1 MAYVALYRQW
11 RPQNFETLVGQQP
24 VKQAL
29 TNALSSG
36 RIAHAYLFA
45 GPRGTGKTSTARI
58 LAKALN
64 CKHGPTPNP
73 CGVCDNCRRIA
84 EGSSMDVFEI
94 DAASNRGIDEIKT
107 LRDQLAFTPV
117 DCRYKVYII
126 DEVHMLTTEAF
137 NALLKTLEEPPSH
150 VIFILATT
158 DPHKIPATIHSRCQ
172 RFDFRRVTV
181 DEIAQHLAMVAQG
194 SGLDAEE
201 EALRLIAIQ
210 SEGGMRDAL
219 SLLDQCGVMA
229 KKITAATVREVLG
242 IVGREALRDL
252 VRAIGKQ
259 DVPSALAQLSAL
271 LEQGKDVRQILAEL
285 VEYLRAL
292 LLFKAVPQYNEVYLT
307 DTAVSLGEL
316 AALYSTDRI
325 MASEERLHAALQELR
340 GTMRPRITAELC
352 LLDLCRREG
361 SALASLTARVESLE
375 RQLAAGAAAPAYGS
389 VQATAYNAASQA
401 VAAPSQQQAVL
412 TSAPQQVLPTP
423 TTQPKPIPQHLLY
436 SGPEEQFVEP
446 DEGVP
451 SAEEL
456 AQLSATPPAAM
467 QSAQPRGS
475 APAATQRAAAP
486 KQAAPV
492 TPEVVAPQSP
502 AVATP
507 KTAAPKATAAQVA
520 GSGEPAPA
528 ASSATNATIE
538 EFGGDYAA
546 GEDFWQQTL
555 ELVRSEK
562 KMSMHSCAKSG
573 RVYSFA
579 NDLLVVAFK
588 SAFQSQRMQ
597 KPDFREYFEGVL
609 LRVARRPIRLQCEA
623 EAELKKR
630 SGGAKPKAAAPQVQ
644 PVAEPKAQPIEPG
657 ELPENLQRAM
667 NALGG
672 TITKV
677 N

>member
-11 RPQNFETLVGQQP
+11 RPQNFDTLVGQQP

-64 CKHGPTPNP
+64 CEQGPTPNP
-73 CGVCDNCRRIA
+73 CGQCENCRRIA

-172 RFDFRRVTV
+172 RFDFRRVTI
-181 DEIAQHLAMVAQG
+181 DEIVQHLAMVAKG
-194 SGLDAEE
+194 SDIEADE

-229 KKITAATVREVLG
+229 KRITAATVREVLG
-242 IVGREALRDL
+242 IVGREALREL
-252 VRAIGKQ
+252 VGAIGRQ
-259 DVPSALAQLSAL
+259 DVPAAMGQLSAL
-271 LEQGKDVRQILAEL
+271 LEQGKDVRQLLTEL

-292 LLFKAVPQYNEVYLT
+292 LLYKAVPGYGEVYLT
-307 DTAVSLGEL
+307 DTEASLQQL
-316 AALYSTDRI
+316 AALYSNDRI
-325 MASEERLHAALQELR
+325 MATQARLHEALQELR
-340 GTMRPRITAELC
+340 GAMRPRITAELC

-361 SALASLTARVESLE
+361 SLLASLTARVENLE
-375 RQLAAGAAAPAYGS
+375 QQLANGIKASADAVTVAQQAVSTNTASVGAAATTGAQPAGKP
-389 VQATAYNAASQA
+389 A
-401 VAAPSQQQAVL
+401 VTAAPV
-412 TSAPQQVLPTP
+412 
-423 TTQPKPIPQHLLY
+423 PQHLLY
-436 SGPEEQFVEP
+436 TGPEEQFVEP
-446 DEGVP
+446 DESGP
-451 SAEEL
+451 SAAEL
-456 AQLSATPPAAM
+456 GELSATPPKKVATAK
-467 QSAQPRGS
+467 PV
-475 APAATQRAAAP
+475 PAATTMA
-486 KQAAPV
+486 V
-492 TPEVVAPQSP
+492 P
-502 AVATP
+502 A
-507 KTAAPKATAAQVA
+507 
-520 GSGEPAPA
+520 
-528 ASSATNATIE
+528 IE

-546 GEDFWQQTL
+546 GEDFWQQAM

-562 KMSMHSCAKSG
+562 KMSMHSCAKGG
-573 RVYSFA
+573 RVYSFV
-579 NDLLVVAFK
+579 NDILVVAFK
-588 SAFQSQRMQ
+588 SAFQSQRMS
-597 KPDFREYFEGVL
+597 KADFREYFEGAL
-609 LRVARRPIRLQCEA
+609 LRIARRPIRLQCEA
-623 EAELKKR
+623 EADLKKR
-630 SGGAKPKAAAPQVQ
+630 SGAGAGRKAVPAAKPESVPSLDTK
-644 PVAEPKAQPIEPG
+644 

-667 NALGG
+667 NAFGG
-672 TITKV
+672 TITKID
-677 N
+677 

>member
-1 MAYVALYRQW
+1 MAYVALYRRW
-11 RPQNFETLVGQQP
+11 RPQNFDTLVGQQP

-29 TNALSSG
+29 TNALTSG

-64 CKHGPTPNP
+64 CDHGPTPNP
-73 CGVCDNCRRIA
+73 CGECDNCRRIA

-94 DAASNRGIDEIKT
+94 DAASNRGIDEIKA

-181 DEIAQHLAMVAQG
+181 EEIVQHLAMVAQG
-194 SGLDAEE
+194 SGLEADED
-201 EALRLIAIQ
+201 ALRLIAIQ

-229 KKITAATVREVLG
+229 KKITAVTVREVLG
-242 IVGREALRDL
+242 IVGREALRAL
-252 VRAIGKQ
+252 VEAIGRQ
-259 DVPSALAQLSAL
+259 DVPLALSQLAAL
-271 LEQGKDVRQILAEL
+271 LEQGKDVRQIVTEL
-285 VEYLRAL
+285 IEYLRAL

-307 DTAVSLGEL
+307 DTASNLESL
-316 AALYSTDRI
+316 AALYTSDRI
-325 MASEERLHAALQELR
+325 MASEERLHAALVELR

-375 RQLAAGAAAPAYGS
+375 RQLASGAAAA
-389 VQATAYNAASQA
+389 QA
-401 VAAPSQQQAVL
+401 VPQAKAVL
-412 TSAPQQVLPTP
+412 P
-423 TTQPKPIPQHLLY
+423 HLLY
-436 SGPEEQFVEP
+436 TGPEEQFQEP
-446 DEGVP
+446 DEGIP
-451 SAEEL
+451 SPDEL
-456 AQLSATPPAAM
+456 AQLSTTPVAPAPTTAAPASVTPKSAVSSPATAAPATVTAKPAVSSPAM
-467 QSAQPRGS
+467 A
-475 APAATQRAAAP
+475 APAAVTPKVTPVSSASTPASAAP
-486 KQAAPV
+486 
-492 TPEVVAPQSP
+492 
-502 AVATP
+502 
-507 KTAAPKATAAQVA
+507 
-520 GSGEPAPA
+520 
-528 ASSATNATIE
+528 IE

-562 KMSMHSCAKSG
+562 KMSMYSCAKGG

-579 NDLLVVAFK
+579 NDMLVVAFK
-588 SAFQSQRMQ
+588 SAFQSQRMT
-597 KPDFREYFEGVL
+597 KSDFREYFEGVL

-623 EAELKKR
+623 ESELKKR
-630 SGGAKPKAAAPQVQ
+630 AGGAAKPKAATAQAASE
-644 PVAEPKAQPIEPG
+644 PVAQPLAPN

-667 NALGG
+667 HAFGG

>member
-1 MAYVALYRQW
+1 MAYVALYRRW
-11 RPQNFETLVGQQP
+11 RPQNFDTLVGQQP

-29 TNALSSG
+29 TNALTSG
-36 RIAHAYLFA
+36 RIAHTYLFA

-64 CKHGPTPNP
+64 CEHGPTPNP
-73 CGVCDNCRRIA
+73 CGECDNCRRIA

-181 DEIAQHLAMVAQG
+181 DEIVQHLAMVAQG
-194 SGLDAEE
+194 SGLDADE

-229 KKITAATVREVLG
+229 QKITAVTVREVLG

-252 VRAIGKQ
+252 VEAIGKQ
-259 DVPSALAQLSAL
+259 DVPNALAQLSAL
-271 LEQGKDVRQILAEL
+271 LEQGKDVRQIMTEL
-285 VEYLRAL
+285 IEYLRAL

-307 DTAVSLGEL
+307 DTAANLEKL
-316 AALYSTDRI
+316 APLYSNDRI
-325 MASEERLHAALQELR
+325 MASEERLHAALVELR

-361 SALASLTARVESLE
+361 SALASLTARLESLE
-375 RQLAAGAAAPAYGS
+375 RQLATGALAPAYGQT
-389 VQATAYNAASQA
+389 QAPAYNAASP
-401 VAAPSQQQAVL
+401 AAAALAQQPAPKP
-412 TSAPQQVLPTP
+412 APQ
-423 TTQPKPIPQHLLY
+423 PKKVPERLLY
-436 SGPEEQFVEP
+436 TGPEEQFVEP

-451 SAEEL
+451 SPDEL
-456 AQLSATPPAAM
+456 AQLSAAPPAAV
-467 QSAQPRGS
+467 QPV
-475 APAATQRAAAP
+475 PRAG
-486 KQAAPV
+486 APV
-492 TPEVVAPQSP
+492 TPAAP
-502 AVATP
+502 AVAPVTS
-507 KTAAPKATAAQVA
+507 AAN
-520 GSGEPAPA
+520 A
-528 ASSATNATIE
+528 ASIE

-562 KMSMHSCAKSG
+562 KMSMYSCAKGG

-579 NDLLVVAFK
+579 NDMLVVAFK
-588 SAFQSQRMQ
+588 SAFQSQRMN
-597 KPDFREYFEGVL
+597 KPDFHEYFEGVL
-609 LRVARRPIRLQCEA
+609 LRVARRHIRLQCEP
-623 EAELKKR
+623 ETELKKHTG
-630 SGGAKPKAAAPQVQ
+630 SGTKPQPTAPK
-644 PVAEPKAQPIEPG
+644 VASAPKAQSIAQN
-657 ELPENLQRAM
+657 ELPENLQKAM
-667 NALGG
+667 HAFGG